1 MRSVTEQMEEIFRN
15 YPDKVNEIV
24 DDVSLKVAKD
34 TADRLK
40 NTSPRRKGRGGKYA
54 RGWSVRR
61 DPDSAHGH
69 VVYNREPQFTHLLE
83 YGHVVRNKF
92 GTYGRA
98 RAIRH
103 IEPAE
108 EAGQMQYELQLR
120 VRIKG
125 ML

>member
-1 MRSVTEQMEEIFRN
+1 MRSVTEQMDAIFRN
-15 YPDKVNEIV
+15 YPDKVNAIV
-24 DDVSLKVAKD
+24 DDVSLKAAKD

-40 NTSPRRKGRGGKYA
+40 NTSPRRKGKYA

-61 DPDSAHGH
+61 SPDSAHGH
-69 VVYNREPQFTHLLE
+69 VVYNRVYQLTHLLE
-83 YGHVVRNKF
+83 YGHIVRNKF

-98 RAIRH
+98 RARRH

-108 EAGQMQYELQLR
+108 EAGKMQYELQLR
-120 VRIKG
+120 ARIRG